1 MKTSSCSIVHGNQT
15 ESIGRGNSSQAFYA
29 GIDIGSLGAKAV
41 VLSDDGIAG
50 DAMLPTG
57 VFPEKSGQEVLKA
70 ALEQAG
76 VLQSD
81 LCYCVATGYGRIS
94 AQYANKTIT
103 EITCHAKGA
112 YYLHPETRMIVDIG
126 GQDCK
131 AIRLDE
137 DGNVTDFAM
146 NDKCA
151 AGTGRFLEV
160 MAGFFKVP
168 LEELSYMAEGDAHII
183 EINNTCTVFAES
195 EIISLLARGEPCAGI
210 LKGVFHAIARRV
222 AGIAARIGVEGDIFF
237 SGGVA
242 KNRGVV
248 QALEKALQ
256 RPVYVPEFDPQR
268 VGALGAAVLARE
280 VGARIR
286 A

>member
-1 MKTSSCSIVHGNQT
+1 MQT
-15 ESIGRGNSSQAFYA
+15 EHAELDGAAAASNVPAPLYA
-29 GIDIGSLGAKAV
+29 GVDIGSLGTKAV
-41 VLSDDGIAG
+41 VLSSSAIVGT
-50 DAMLPTG
+50 AMLPTG
-57 VFPEKSGQEVLKA
+57 VFPEQSGREALQRALVA
-70 ALEQAG
+70 AGAAHAQ
-76 VLQSD
+76 LQFV
-81 LCYCVATGYGRIS
+81 VATGYGRIS

-112 YYLHPETRMIVDIG
+112 HFLHAATRTILDIG

-137 DGNVTDFAM
+137 DGQVSDFAM

-160 MAGFFKVP
+160 MSSVFKLPLAELGELARADVP
-168 LEELSYMAEGDAHII
+168 MVP
-183 EINNTCTVFAES
+183 INNTCTVFAET
-195 EIISLLARGEPCAGI
+195 EIISLLARGEPAASI
-210 LKGVFHAIARRV
+210 LKGVFAAIASRV
-222 AGIAARIGVEGDIFF
+222 NGLASRIGIEDEVFF

-242 KNRGVV
+242 KNYGVV
-248 QALEKALQ
+248 TSLEAALGH
-256 RPVYVPEFDPQR
+256 RIFVPDFDPQL

-280 VGARIR
+280 TAVRSR